1 VPVGAFVIKRLYHGI
16 YVVLGVTIV
25 VFVVMRVIG
34 DPVSAMLP
42 METSAAQRAA
52 FAQQL
57 GLDRPLY
64 IQFIDFLADVAHLN
78 LGESLWQHRPVT
90 QIVFEKLPI
99 TLYLVVTA
107 MVLAIVL
114 SIPLGIVAALK
125 PGRIADR
132 ITVVLSLIGLSVP
145 QFWLGLLLILLF
157 AVDLRWLPTS
167 GSGDVSHLILPALT
181 LAVPAMTR
189 ILMVVRS
196 SMMDELNTQ
205 HIKVAIAKGLPFRR
219 VIGVHALRNIAIPVM
234 TLAGWETVR
243 ALAGYSVVVEAV
255 FAWPGLGLAAVQA
268 IERQDLIL
276 LQGIVFYVAV
286 MVVIINIGLDL
297 AQKLVDPRVKFG

>member
-1 VPVGAFVIKRLYHGI
+1 VGAFVIRRLYHGI

-25 VFVVMRVIG
+25 VFVVTRVIG

-99 TLYLVVTA
+99 TLYLVGTA
-107 MVLAIVL
+107 MALAIVL

-145 QFWLGLLLILLF
+145 QFWLGVLLILLF

-243 ALAGYSVVVEAV
+243 ALAGYSVVVETV

>member
-1 VPVGAFVIKRLYHGI
+1 MGAFVIRRLYHAI

-25 VFVVMRVIG
+25 VFVVTRVIG

-64 IQFIDFLADVAHLN
+64 IQFIDFLVDLAHLN

-99 TLYLVVTA
+99 TLYLVAAA
-107 MVLAIVL
+107 MALAIAL

-125 PGRIADR
+125 PGRMVDR

-286 MVVIINIGLDL
+286 MVVIINIGLDI

>member
-1 VPVGAFVIKRLYHGI
+1 MGAFVIRRLYHGI

-25 VFVVMRVIG
+25 VFVVTRVIG

-99 TLYLVVTA
+99 TLYLVGTA
-107 MVLAIVL
+107 MALAIVL
-114 SIPLGIVAALK
+114 SIPLGIMAALK

-132 ITVVLSLIGLSVP
+132 ITVVLSLVGLSVP
-145 QFWLGLLLILLF
+145 QFWLGVLLILLF
-157 AVDLRWLPTS
+157 TVDLRWLPTS

>member
-1 VPVGAFVIKRLYHGI
+1 VGAFVIRRLYHAI

-25 VFVVMRVIG
+25 VFVVTRVIG

-64 IQFIDFLADVAHLN
+64 IQFIDFLADLAHLN

-99 TLYLVVTA
+99 TLYLVAAA
-107 MVLAIVL
+107 MALAIAL

-125 PGRIADR
+125 PGRMVDR

-167 GSGDVSHLILPALT
+167 GSGDVAHLILPALT

>member
-1 VPVGAFVIKRLYHGI
+1 VGAFVIRRLYHAI

-25 VFVVMRVIG
+25 VFVVTRVIG

-64 IQFIDFLADVAHLN
+64 IQFIDFLADLAHLN

-99 TLYLVVTA
+99 TLYLVAAA
-107 MVLAIVL
+107 MALAIAL

-125 PGRIADR
+125 PGRMVDR

-157 AVDLRWLPTS
+157 AVELRWLPTS
-167 GSGDVSHLILPALT
+167 GSGDVAHLILPALT

>member
-1 VPVGAFVIKRLYHGI
+1 MGAFVIRRLYHGI

-25 VFVVMRVIG
+25 VFVVTRVIG

-99 TLYLVVTA
+99 TLYLVGTA
-107 MVLAIVL
+107 MALAIVL

-145 QFWLGLLLILLF
+145 QFWLGVLLILLF

-243 ALAGYSVVVEAV
+243 ALAGYSVVVETV

>member
-1 VPVGAFVIKRLYHGI
+1 VGAFVIRRLYHAI

-25 VFVVMRVIG
+25 VFVVTRVIG

-64 IQFIDFLADVAHLN
+64 IQFIDFLADLAHLN

-99 TLYLVVTA
+99 TLYLVAAA
-107 MVLAIVL
+107 MALAIAL

-125 PGRIADR
+125 PGRMVDR

-167 GSGDVSHLILPALT
+167 GSGDLTHLILPALT

-286 MVVIINIGLDL
+286 MVVIINIGLDI

>member
-1 VPVGAFVIKRLYHGI
+1 MGAFVIRRLYHAI
-16 YVVLGVTIV
+16 YVILGVTIV
-25 VFVVMRVIG
+25 VFVVTRVIG

-64 IQFIDFLADVAHLN
+64 IQFIDFLADLAHLN

-99 TLYLVVTA
+99 TLYLVAAA
-107 MVLAIVL
+107 MALAIAL

-125 PGRIADR
+125 PGRMVDR

-157 AVDLRWLPTS
+157 AVELRWLPTS
-167 GSGDVSHLILPALT
+167 GSGDVAHLILPALT

>member
-1 VPVGAFVIKRLYHGI
+1 
-16 YVVLGVTIV
+16 
-25 VFVVMRVIG
+25 VIG

-99 TLYLVVTA
+99 TLYLVGTA
-107 MVLAIVL
+107 MALAIVL

>member
-1 VPVGAFVIKRLYHGI
+1 
-16 YVVLGVTIV
+16 VTIV
-25 VFVVMRVIG
+25 VFVVTRVIG

-64 IQFIDFLADVAHLN
+64 IQFIDFLADLAHLN

-99 TLYLVVTA
+99 TLYLVAAA
-107 MVLAIVL
+107 MALAIAL

-125 PGRIADR
+125 PGRMVDR

-286 MVVIINIGLDL
+286 MVVIINIGLDI

>member
-1 VPVGAFVIKRLYHGI
+1 MGAFVIRRLYHAI

-25 VFVVMRVIG
+25 VFVVTRVIG

-64 IQFIDFLADVAHLN
+64 IQFIDFLADLAHLN

-99 TLYLVVTA
+99 TLYLVAAA
-107 MVLAIVL
+107 MALAIAL

-125 PGRIADR
+125 PGRMVDR

-157 AVDLRWLPTS
+157 AVELRWLPTS
-167 GSGDVSHLILPALT
+167 GSGDLTHLILPALT

-286 MVVIINIGLDL
+286 MVVIINIGLDI

>member
-1 VPVGAFVIKRLYHGI
+1 VGAFVIRRLYHAI

-25 VFVVMRVIG
+25 VFVVTRVIG

-64 IQFIDFLADVAHLN
+64 IQFIDFLADLAHLN

-99 TLYLVVTA
+99 TLYLVAAA
-107 MVLAIVL
+107 MALAIAL
-114 SIPLGIVAALK
+114 SIPLGIVAALR
-125 PGRIADR
+125 PGRMLDR

-167 GSGDVSHLILPALT
+167 GSGDLTHLILPALT

-286 MVVIINIGLDL
+286 MVVIINIGLDI

>member
-1 VPVGAFVIKRLYHGI
+1 VGAFVIRRLYHAI

-25 VFVVMRVIG
+25 VFVVTRVIG

-64 IQFIDFLADVAHLN
+64 IQFIDFLADLAHLN

-99 TLYLVVTA
+99 TLYLVAAA
-107 MVLAIVL
+107 MALAIAL

-125 PGRIADR
+125 PGRMLDR

-167 GSGDVSHLILPALT
+167 GSGDLTHLILPALT

-286 MVVIINIGLDL
+286 MVVIINIGLDI

>member
-1 VPVGAFVIKRLYHGI
+1 VGAFVIRRLYHGI

-25 VFVVMRVIG
+25 VFVVTRVIG

-99 TLYLVVTA
+99 TLYLVGTA
-107 MVLAIVL
+107 MTLAIVL

-167 GSGDVSHLILPALT
+167 GSGDVAHLILPALT

>member
-1 VPVGAFVIKRLYHGI
+1 MGAFVIRRLYHAI
-16 YVVLGVTIV
+16 YVILGVTIV
-25 VFVVMRVIG
+25 VFVVTRVIG

-99 TLYLVVTA
+99 TLYLVGTA
-107 MVLAIVL
+107 MALAIVL
-114 SIPLGIVAALK
+114 SIPLGIMAALK

-132 ITVVLSLIGLSVP
+132 ITVVLSLIGLSAP

>member
-1 VPVGAFVIKRLYHGI
+1 MGAFVIRRLYHAI
-16 YVVLGVTIV
+16 YVILGVTIV
-25 VFVVMRVIG
+25 VFVVTRVIG

-78 LGESLWQHRPVT
+78 LGESLWQHRPLT

-99 TLYLVVTA
+99 TLYLVGTA
-107 MVLAIVL
+107 MALAIVL
-114 SIPLGIVAALK
+114 SIPLGIMAALK

-145 QFWLGLLLILLF
+145 QFWLGVLLILLF

-167 GSGDVSHLILPALT
+167 GSGDVAHLILPALT

-286 MVVIINIGLDL
+286 MVVIINIGLDI

>member
-1 VPVGAFVIKRLYHGI
+1 MGAFVIRRLYHAI

-25 VFVVMRVIG
+25 VFVVTRVIG

-64 IQFIDFLADVAHLN
+64 IQFIDFLADLAHLN

-99 TLYLVVTA
+99 TLYLVAAA
-107 MVLAIVL
+107 MALAVAL

-125 PGRIADR
+125 PGRMVDR

-157 AVDLRWLPTS
+157 AVELRWLPTS
-167 GSGDVSHLILPALT
+167 GSGDVAHLILPALT

-286 MVVIINIGLDL
+286 MVVIINIGLDI

>member
-1 VPVGAFVIKRLYHGI
+1 MGAFVIRRLYHGI

-25 VFVVMRVIG
+25 VFVVTRVIG

-99 TLYLVVTA
+99 TLYLVGTA
-107 MVLAIVL
+107 MALAIVL

-145 QFWLGLLLILLF
+145 QFWLGVLLILLF

>member
-1 VPVGAFVIKRLYHGI
+1 VGAFVIRRLYHAI

-25 VFVVMRVIG
+25 VFVVTRVIG

-64 IQFIDFLADVAHLN
+64 IQFIDFLADLAHLK

-99 TLYLVVTA
+99 TLYLVAAA
-107 MVLAIVL
+107 MALAIAL

-125 PGRIADR
+125 PGRMLDR

-167 GSGDVSHLILPALT
+167 GSGDLTHLILPALT

-286 MVVIINIGLDL
+286 MVVIINIGLDI

>member
-1 VPVGAFVIKRLYHGI
+1 
-16 YVVLGVTIV
+16 
-25 VFVVMRVIG
+25 
-34 DPVSAMLP
+34 MLP

-64 IQFIDFLADVAHLN
+64 IQFIDFLADLAHLN

-99 TLYLVVTA
+99 TLYLVAAA
-107 MVLAIVL
+107 MALAIAL

-125 PGRIADR
+125 PGRMVDR

-167 GSGDVSHLILPALT
+167 GSGDLTHLILPALT

-286 MVVIINIGLDL
+286 MVVIINIGLDI